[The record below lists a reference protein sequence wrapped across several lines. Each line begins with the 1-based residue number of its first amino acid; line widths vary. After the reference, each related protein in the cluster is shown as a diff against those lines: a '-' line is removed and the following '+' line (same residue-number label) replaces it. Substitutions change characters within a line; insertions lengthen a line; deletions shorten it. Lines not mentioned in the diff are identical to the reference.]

1 MATTTV
7 YHGGYCP
14 VPAPEIRIGRFTK
27 DFGPGFY
34 CTTIKEQAERWANR
48 YETPAVSIYDLR
60 INTNLN
66 IIDFQ
71 EMNDAW
77 LDFIV
82 SCRAGIPHSHDIVIG
97 AMANDQIYNYV
108 ADFMDGAMT
117 REQFWALA
125 KFKYPTHQ
133 ICFCTDQA
141 LQCLTYRCTQEGM
154 L

>member
-77 LDFIV
+77 LDLSCPVEPV
-82 SCRAGIPHSHDIVIG
+82 SPIPMTLSSVPW
-97 AMANDQIYNYV
+97 Q
-108 ADFMDGAMT
+108 MT
-117 REQFWALA
+117 RFTTMWRILW
-125 KFKYPTHQ
+125 TV
-133 ICFCTDQA
+133 
-141 LQCLTYRCTQEGM
+141 L
-154 L
+154 